1 MAVKNEQVRTQLI
14 RARTALY
21 IEQPMYGVLALR
33 LKMVEHAN
41 DPRIKTL
48 AVSAKAIHYN
58 PDYVATLD
66 AFYTMSAIAHE
77 LQHIMLDHLDRR
89 MGRTPGR
96 WNAACDYVVNAG
108 IKKDGFRLHPNWLYK
123 KEFEGMTSDHVYSL
137 LPEDPDGSGK
147 DPGGQDGGGDW
158 GALDDMIPGDP
169 IDSDEAK
176 TDWEVAIVGAARIAK
191 EAGKLPASME
201 RFMDKL
207 LNNKVNWKER
217 LRRFAMQHAKNDF
230 SWSRPQR
237 RMIPYGY
244 YLPSLHSESMAL
256 LVNSIDTSGS
266 IDDYILNLFGAE
278 VLAAKNAARPNSM
291 VNIYCDAAVNHVD
304 TFGEYDQVE
313 FKMHGGGGTDF
324 RPPFAYIEEQGLKP
338 SCLIYLTDGYG
349 PFPEAAPP
357 YPVLWVMTTDVVAP
371 WGETIRIET

>member
-1 MAVKNEQVRTQLI
+1 MAVKNKEVQTQFI

-33 LKMVEHAN
+33 LRMVEHVN

-48 AVSAKAIHYN
+48 AVSSKNIHYN

-66 AFYTMSAIAHE
+66 PLETMSAIAHE

-96 WNAACDYVVNAG
+96 WNAACDYVVNAA
-108 IKKDGFRLHPNWLYK
+108 IKRDGFRLNKHWLYK
-123 KEFEGMTSDHVYSL
+123 KEFEGMTSDHVYAL
-137 LPEDPDGSGK
+137 LPED
-147 DPGGQDGGGDW
+147 GGGGGDEPGDGPNDW
-158 GALDDMIPGDP
+158 GAMDDMIPGDP
-169 IDSDEAK
+169 MDADEAK

-201 RFMDKL
+201 RFIDKL
-207 LNNKVNWKER
+207 MNNKVHWRER
-217 LRRFAMQHAKNDF
+217 LRRFAMQYSKNDF
-230 SWSRPQR
+230 SWMRPQR
-237 RMIPYGY
+237 RMLPYGIF
-244 YLPSLHSESMAL
+244 LPSLHSESMQL
-256 LVNSIDTSGS
+256 LINSIDTSGS
-266 IDDYILNLFGAE
+266 IDEYTLNMFGAE
-278 VLAAKNAARPNSM
+278 VIAAKNAASPDSM

-304 TFGEYDQVE
+304 TFGQFDEVK
-313 FKMHGGGGTDF
+313 FKLHGGGDTDF

-349 PFPEAAPP
+349 PFPEAPPP
-357 YPVLWVMTTDVVAP
+357 YPVLWVMTTNVVAP